1 MLIGG
6 DGISNVITLG
16 TCFSM
21 FVYIRTCFRITL
33 IGGNVTAQSTE
44 SQGNWRW
51 NSNSRGVV
59 ASSPSF
65 SCLRES
71 LLAGYPA
78 RDRSCGRLFSKRN
91 HCELIPTTVLIF
103 VNPLIPRVTNINFL
117 LTISTHFQ
125 RKRFREFIM
134 VIELSGV
141 QFGLKSYAWF
151 QTRVRFEITSMISVD
166 QNCTT
171 RSSITSLLHPFWN
184 RTI

>member
-1 MLIGG
+1 MEALRGALAAGREKEGELANTSLEFEYLHRKSRCKMLIGG

-21 FVYIRTCFRITL
+21 FVYIRTRFRITL

-141 QFGLKSYAWF
+141 QFGLKSY
-151 QTRVRFEITSMISVD
+151 S
-166 QNCTT
+166 
-171 RSSITSLLHPFWN
+171 
-184 RTI
+184 

>member
-21 FVYIRTCFRITL
+21 FVYIRTRFRITL

-51 NSNSRGVV
+51 TSNSRGVV

-103 VNPLIPRVTNINFL
+103 VNPLIPRVTNILL

-141 QFGLKSYAWF
+141 QFGLKSF
-151 QTRVRFEITSMISVD
+151 TRDFKREFDLKSQV
-166 QNCTT
+166 
-171 RSSITSLLHPFWN
+171 
-184 RTI
+184 

>member
-21 FVYIRTCFRITL
+21 FVYIRTRFRITL

-51 NSNSRGVV
+51 TSNSRDVV
-59 ASSPSF
+59 ASSSSF

-78 RDRSCGRLFSKRN
+78 RGRSCGRLFSKLN
-91 HCELIPTTVLIF
+91 HCELIPTTVVIC
-103 VNPLIPRVTNINFL
+103 VNPFSPKNDQYQFSPYNINTF
-117 LTISTHFQ
+117 
-125 RKRFREFIM
+125 
-134 VIELSGV
+134 SGV
-141 QFGLKSYAWF
+141 KVQRIYKIIAKEAMLSSFIFSSPNGSLKNDMVWLEPF
-151 QTRVRFEITSMISVD
+151 FDGKV
-166 QNCTT
+166 
-171 RSSITSLLHPFWN
+171 SLLAG
-184 RTI
+184 RTRGH